1 MLQYIGFLLVCWVD
15 LCLFVNYFGGYICR
29 IRALKIGQIVYGRKV
44 SLVHFTWN
52 GPKIYR
58 KPFTPFNY
66 RTEAQNFQFNVDQFM
81 PNMIAKAEDKYSRKK
96 TSSTVNVTMINES
109 YLIFL
114 FHDIFLTINTVQV
127 KIFFYTVKSCI
138 LLASSQFFVCNTI
151 LLILVQFCEWIKMFR
166 FSANVQLNAE
176 SFQKSWW
183 IHWIEVSHVKI
194 ITA

>member
-1 MLQYIGFLLVCWVD
+1 MEWAKNLLE
-15 LCLFVNYFGGYICR
+15 
-29 IRALKIGQIVYGRKV
+29 
-44 SLVHFTWN
+44 T
-52 GPKIYR
+52 
-58 KPFTPFNY
+58 FTPFNY
-66 RTEAQNFQFNVDQFM
+66 RTEARNFQFNVDQFM

-151 LLILVQFCEWIKMFR
+151 LLILVQFCE
-166 FSANVQLNAE
+166 
-176 SFQKSWW
+176 
-183 IHWIEVSHVKI
+183 
-194 ITA
+194 